1 MQAQMLT
8 SKFGGELI
16 SFKLNGE
23 EKIHQGK
30 DCVDENGK
38 IYWQRHSPILFPV
51 VGKLKKNQTIIG
63 GRTYEMPQHGFARD
77 LEFEPLTKLD
87 NFHSYMLKSNKYT
100 LSRYPYDFEL
110 YATYRID
117 GNKLTT
123 IYKVINTGITNMPFG
138 IGGHPAFKIDLEQLK
153 KGNYYIEFEEDE
165 EKLPFAKAEVVR
177 LMKENLD
184 DDKMIRERVKVE
196 MNKFLGEVL
205 KNVCKQLN
213 DYPYTTIE
221 YEMLKEST
229 YPYTN
234 ITRINQEKERILLH
248 LEAIKADCNALAMD
262 VQRTLKLKD
271 VAEEDDLSSFLAHD
285 DEETEE
291 EE

>member
-1 MQAQMLT
+1 MSEEEMIENT
-8 SKFGGELI
+8 S
-16 SFKLNGE
+16 E
-23 EKIHQGK
+23 EY
-30 DCVDENGK
+30 VD
-38 IYWQRHSPILFPV
+38 
-51 VGKLKKNQTIIG
+51 
-63 GRTYEMPQHGFARD
+63 
-77 LEFEPLTKLD
+77 
-87 NFHSYMLKSNKYT
+87 
-100 LSRYPYDFEL
+100 
-110 YATYRID
+110 
-117 GNKLTT
+117 
-123 IYKVINTGITNMPFG
+123 
-138 IGGHPAFKIDLEQLK
+138 
-153 KGNYYIEFEEDE
+153 EDE

-196 MNKFLGEVL
+196 MNKFLGDVL

-234 ITRINQEKERILLH
+234 IERINQEKERILLH

-262 VQRTLKLKD
+262 VQKTLKLKD
-271 VAEEDDLSSFLAHD
+271 VVEEDSFASFSAND
-285 DEETEE
+285 DEEEE

>member
-1 MQAQMLT
+1 MAEEEMIDET
-8 SKFGGELI
+8 S
-16 SFKLNGE
+16 E
-23 EKIHQGK
+23 E
-30 DCVDENGK
+30 
-38 IYWQRHSPILFPV
+38 Y
-51 VGKLKKNQTIIG
+51 
-63 GRTYEMPQHGFARD
+63 
-77 LEFEPLTKLD
+77 
-87 NFHSYMLKSNKYT
+87 
-100 LSRYPYDFEL
+100 YD
-110 YATYRID
+110 
-117 GNKLTT
+117 
-123 IYKVINTGITNMPFG
+123 
-138 IGGHPAFKIDLEQLK
+138 
-153 KGNYYIEFEEDE
+153 EED

-234 ITRINQEKERILLH
+234 IERINQEKERILLH

-262 VQRTLKLKD
+262 VQKTLKLKD
-271 VAEEDDLSSFLAHD
+271 VVEEDSFTDFSANVD
-285 DEETEE
+285 DEEVEE
-291 EE
+291 E

>member
-1 MQAQMLT
+1 MADEEIIET
-8 SKFGGELI
+8 S
-16 SFKLNGE
+16 E
-23 EKIHQGK
+23 EFI
-30 DCVDENGK
+30 DDE
-38 IYWQRHSPILFPV
+38 
-51 VGKLKKNQTIIG
+51 
-63 GRTYEMPQHGFARD
+63 
-77 LEFEPLTKLD
+77 
-87 NFHSYMLKSNKYT
+87 
-100 LSRYPYDFEL
+100 
-110 YATYRID
+110 
-117 GNKLTT
+117 
-123 IYKVINTGITNMPFG
+123 
-138 IGGHPAFKIDLEQLK
+138 
-153 KGNYYIEFEEDE
+153 E

-234 ITRINQEKERILLH
+234 IERINQEKERILLH

-262 VQRTLKLKD
+262 VQKTLKLKD
-271 VAEEDDLSSFLAHD
+271 VVEEDTFASFTASM
-285 DEETEE
+285 EE
-291 EE
+291 EEEE

>member
-1 MQAQMLT
+1 MAEEEMIEET
-8 SKFGGELI
+8 S
-16 SFKLNGE
+16 E
-23 EKIHQGK
+23 EYI
-30 DCVDENGK
+30 DE
-38 IYWQRHSPILFPV
+38 
-51 VGKLKKNQTIIG
+51 
-63 GRTYEMPQHGFARD
+63 E
-77 LEFEPLTKLD
+77 
-87 NFHSYMLKSNKYT
+87 
-100 LSRYPYDFEL
+100 
-110 YATYRID
+110 
-117 GNKLTT
+117 
-123 IYKVINTGITNMPFG
+123 
-138 IGGHPAFKIDLEQLK
+138 
-153 KGNYYIEFEEDE
+153 E

-234 ITRINQEKERILLH
+234 IERINQEKERILLH

-262 VQRTLKLKD
+262 VQKTLKLKD
-271 VAEEDDLSSFLAHD
+271 VVEEDSFTDFSANVD
-285 DEETEE
+285 DEEVEE
-291 EE
+291 E

>member
-1 MQAQMLT
+1 MSEEMIEET
-8 SKFGGELI
+8 S
-16 SFKLNGE
+16 E
-23 EKIHQGK
+23 EF
-30 DCVDENGK
+30 VD
-38 IYWQRHSPILFPV
+38 
-51 VGKLKKNQTIIG
+51 
-63 GRTYEMPQHGFARD
+63 
-77 LEFEPLTKLD
+77 
-87 NFHSYMLKSNKYT
+87 
-100 LSRYPYDFEL
+100 
-110 YATYRID
+110 
-117 GNKLTT
+117 
-123 IYKVINTGITNMPFG
+123 
-138 IGGHPAFKIDLEQLK
+138 
-153 KGNYYIEFEEDE
+153 EDE

-234 ITRINQEKERILLH
+234 IERINQEKERILLH

-262 VQRTLKLKD
+262 VQKTLKLKD
-271 VAEEDDLSSFLAHD
+271 VVEEDSFASFSL
-285 DEETEE
+285 ETEE
-291 EE
+291 EEEEE